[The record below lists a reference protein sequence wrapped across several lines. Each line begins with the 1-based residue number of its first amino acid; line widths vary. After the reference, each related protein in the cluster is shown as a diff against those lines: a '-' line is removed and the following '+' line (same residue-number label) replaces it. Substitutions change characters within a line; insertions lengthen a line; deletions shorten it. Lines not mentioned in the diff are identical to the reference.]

1 MSKKPKKSCKF
12 TSIGGMAVMEGIM
25 MRGPTKTS
33 LGVRLPSG
41 ELYVE
46 ECRYTSPREKYRV
59 LRLPLIRGVMA
70 FVESMLNGYKV
81 LMRSAELAA
90 TEEERTEEQ
99 KEKDNKLFAVL
110 SVIATILGFGLAFF
124 LFFFCPT
131 YIFNWIDGITAA
143 DLSAFRGLFEGIMK
157 FALFLL
163 YIVLVSMMKE
173 IKRVFMFHGAEHKTI
188 FCYEANEPL
197 TVENCRKFS
206 RFHPRCG
213 TSFMVFMILISIL
226 LSSCLVWIVPG
237 IAKLPVLWV
246 AVKILML
253 PLFCGIGFEIIRYC
267 GKHDNTFTR
276 VVSMPGKWVQRIT
289 TREPEDGM
297 LEVAIAALTDV
308 IPENGEDRM

>member
-1 MSKKPKKSCKF
+1 M
-12 TSIGGMAVMEGIM
+12 
-25 MRGPTKTS
+25 
-33 LGVRLPSG
+33 
-41 ELYVE
+41 
-46 ECRYTSPREKYRV
+46 
-59 LRLPLIRGVMA
+59 
-70 FVESMLNGYKV
+70 
-81 LMRSAELAA
+81 
-90 TEEERTEEQ
+90 
-99 KEKDNKLFAVL
+99 
-110 SVIATILGFGLAFF
+110 
-124 LFFFCPT
+124 
-131 YIFNWIDGITAA
+131 
-143 DLSAFRGLFEGIMK
+143 
-157 FALFLL
+157 
-163 YIVLVSMMKE
+163 
-173 IKRVFMFHGAEHKTI
+173 FMFHGAEHKTI
-188 FCYEANEPL
+188 SCYEPNAPL
-197 TVENCRKFS
+197 TAANCPKFS